1 MSLTCNASIKMEI
14 VEIIFLPDK
23 LGPLTSDET
32 ELPSVSNRM
41 SLVHKHPVD
50 PTARERKKKKTSGG
64 SRVFLSLL

>member
-1 MSLTCNASIKMEI
+1 MEI

-50 PTARERKKKKTSGG
+50 PTARERKKKDLWWIKS
-64 SRVFLSLL
+64 VFVSPLNLLP